1 RLTKDGRLIPI
12 SLTVSPVKDRAGRVI
27 GASKVARDISE
38 RRRLESEREDLL
50 RRAQSAR
57 AAAQMANQAKDEFL
71 AMLSHELRN
80 PVGVIAN
87 ALAVLDEVREVR
99 PQLVRA
105 RNVLRGQVSHL
116 SRLLDDLLDVARMTS
131 GRIDLAREP
140 VDLRAAIEQAVERE
154 QFHVDAK

>member
-1 RLTKDGRLIPI
+1 EGEVIGRSITLIIPPERLGEEVEILSRLGRGEAVEHLETERLTKDGRLIPI

-27 GASKVARDISE
+27 VASKVARDISE

-116 SRLLDDLLDVARMTS
+116 SRLL
-131 GRIDLAREP
+131 
-140 VDLRAAIEQAVERE
+140 
-154 QFHVDAK
+154 